1 MSRSG
6 GAAVPMRRLVGGGV
20 SAALMLGLM
29 ALGGGSAE
37 AAPADERDFGVEV
50 VCVKNNQGGFSR
62 LALLNDDRELLKVY
76 HLRRGCLTFRVGE
89 DLPAGSYIIRHRAP
103 KGRLTGAVTT
113 SGFSG
118 RPGGPQISGISVDG
132 RSPSLKKVKSRPFGL
147 GPNSGGS
154 IVFSTVK
161 NRHRG

>member
-1 MSRSG
+1 
-6 GAAVPMRRLVGGGV
+6 MRGLVGGGV
-20 SAALMLGLM
+20 SAALVAGVM
-29 ALGGGSAE
+29 ALGGGAAE
-37 AAPADERDFGVEV
+37 AAPADEREYGVEV
-50 VCVKNNQGGFSR
+50 VCVKNNQGGYSR

-76 HLRRGCLTFRVGE
+76 HLRKGCLKFRVGE

-103 KGRLTGAVTT
+103 KGRLTGAVVT

-118 RPGGPQISGISVDG
+118 RPGGPQISGISVE
-132 RSPSLKKVKSRPFGL
+132 RRPPSLKKVKSRAFGL

-161 NRHRG
+161 NPDRG